1 MALHTYQLQISY
13 NVGGQFAQ
21 NILHY
26 QFDDASYADTS
37 IAAYNLCNAFD
48 IANTTPLKTML
59 SAHVTILSYKARAL
73 DVLGGFEGILI
84 VAGPPVGLRTGNL
97 SVSACGPVI
106 VLFPTGNAKQRGRV
120 FLPGISDSDCID
132 GYIGT
137 TYKGVINTN
146 KHLFTDTLTL
156 SGGGTPV
163 ATPVVY
169 SRLPKP
175 AVSRVVEYSRLSAM
189 VGTQR
194 RRQRPA

>member
-1 MALHTYQLQISY
+1 M
-13 NVGGQFAQ
+13 
-21 NILHY
+21 ILY
-26 QFDDASYADTS
+26 
-37 IAAYNLCNAFD
+37 
-48 IANTTPLKTML
+48 
-59 SAHVTILSYKARAL
+59 
-73 DVLGGFEGILI
+73 
-84 VAGPPVGLRTGNL
+84 
-97 SVSACGPVI
+97 
-106 VLFPTGNAKQRGRV
+106 PTGNAKQRGRV
-120 FLPGISDSDCID
+120 FLPGISDSDVID

-137 TYKGVINTN
+137 TYRGVINTN

-175 AVSRVVEYSRLSAM
+175 AVSRVIEYSRLSAM